1 MTACDYMPY
10 QTGAVHRVGEAALA
24 NLTLEEILGLDPEPA
39 AQFKYLPS
47 YIAKTKPCQ
56 SAFMG
61 QC

>member
-1 MTACDYMPY
+1 MIVRDYMPY
-10 QTGAVHRVGEAALA
+10 QTGTVQGVRRDALA
-24 NLTLEEILGLDPEPA
+24 NLTLEEVMSPGLA
-39 AQFKYLPS
+39 AQFKYLSS